1 MIKYYCTLVM
11 NCAFFWA
18 YAQTESNDSTQKL
31 QTVFIKSL
39 RQESLNKSTVIQN
52 ITPIE
57 LQSRQGSSM
66 AEVLQENTPVFIRN
80 YGSGGLAT
88 ASFRGSNA
96 YHTPVIWN
104 GINIQNPMNGQI
116 DFSSIPVFLSDEISL
131 QYGGNGG
138 VWGSGSMAGLLFIN
152 SQIAMHQKPKIEL
165 FTSAFDYGIFQ
176 NGFKISFNYKK
187 LFSSTKVFNSFGNNN
202 FEYEY
207 KSQNFYQKNA
217 HLTSNGFQQVL
228 AFTKN
233 NKTNFTGLV
242 WYNESEKQIAPN
254 INAAN
259 NDAVQKDKNLRT
271 AITWQHKTLKS
282 NNEIK
287 LAYFYD
293 EIYFKSN
300 DISASNNKSYTY
312 NLSAEK
318 NYSFNT
324 NNSIHLGI
332 INWLAFANVDGYN
345 EPVNQNRLAAF
356 LYFKNTSK
364 NQQTQQ
370 QIGLRKE
377 LVNKDFIPFMPSYY
391 LQQKLLL
398 NTLLKVNVAATY
410 RLPTFNDLYWKNGG
424 NLNLQSEQ
432 GWGADLAI
440 NHIKKIKAFA
450 FDYTISLFYKTTEN
464 YIQWIPI
471 NSAIFSPINIG
482 NVNARGIEILAKNA
496 VSFNKNNLFQLNYI
510 GSFLQAI
517 DTKTEL
523 QLIFTPRIKH
533 VLNIIYNHKN
543 LTIKYNHTYTGVSF
557 TKSDLSEWNNDFE
570 IGNLS
575 LSKTITFKNQNDL
588 NIQLGINN
596 IWNKSYQVMPDRPM
610 PLQNFQLT
618 LQYPFTQK

>member
-11 NCAFFWA
+11 NCVFFWA
-18 YAQTESNDSTQKL
+18 YAQTESNDSAQKL

-39 RQESLNKSTVIQN
+39 RLESLNKSTVIQN

-152 SQIAMHQKPKIEL
+152 SQIATHQKPKIEL

-187 LFSSTKVFNSFGNNN
+187 LFSSTKVFNSFGDNS

-207 KSQNFYQKNA
+207 KNQNFYQKNA
-217 HLTSNGFQQVL
+217 HLTNNGFQQVL

-233 NKTNFTGLV
+233 NKTNFTGLI

-254 INAAN
+254 INSAY

-271 AITWQHKTLKS
+271 AITWQNKTARSK
-282 NNEIK
+282 NEIK

-324 NNSIHLGI
+324 NNSIHFGL

-356 LYFKNTSK
+356 LYFKNNSK
-364 NQQTQQ
+364 NQKIQQ

-377 LVNKDFIPFMPSYY
+377 LVNVDFIPFMPSYY
-391 LQQKLLL
+391 FQFKAQKNLIFKL
-398 NTLLKVNVAATY
+398 NTAATY

-496 VSFNKNNLFQLNYI
+496 VSINKNNLFQLNYI

-533 VLNIIYNHKN
+533 VFNVIYNYQD
-543 LTIKYNHTYTGVSF
+543 LIIKYNHTYTGVSF

-570 IGNLS
+570 LGNLS
-575 LSKTITFKNQNDL
+575 LSKTINFNNQNCL
-588 NIQLGINN
+588 NIQFGINN

-610 PLQNFQLT
+610 PLRNIQLT
-618 LQYPFTQK
+618 IQYSITKK

>member
-1 MIKYYCTLVM
+1 
-11 NCAFFWA
+11 
-18 YAQTESNDSTQKL
+18 
-31 QTVFIKSL
+31 
-39 RQESLNKSTVIQN
+39 
-52 ITPIE
+52 
-57 LQSRQGSSM
+57 
-66 AEVLQENTPVFIRN
+66 
-80 YGSGGLAT
+80 
-88 ASFRGSNA
+88 
-96 YHTPVIWN
+96 
-104 GINIQNPMNGQI
+104 
-116 DFSSIPVFLSDEISL
+116 
-131 QYGGNGG
+131 
-138 VWGSGSMAGLLFIN
+138 
-152 SQIAMHQKPKIEL
+152 
-165 FTSAFDYGIFQ
+165 
-176 NGFKISFNYKK
+176 
-187 LFSSTKVFNSFGNNN
+187 VFNSFGDNS

-207 KSQNFYQKNA
+207 KNQNFYQKNA
-217 HLTSNGFQQVL
+217 HLTNNGFQQVF

-271 AITWQHKTLKS
+271 AITWQNKTVRSK
-282 NNEIK
+282 NEIK
-287 LAYFYD
+287 LACFYD

-300 DISASNNKSYTY
+300 DINASNNKSYTY

-345 EPVNQNRLAAF
+345 EQVNQNRLAAF

-364 NQQTQQ
+364 NQRTQQ

-377 LVNKDFIPFMPSYY
+377 LVNADFIPFMPSYY
-391 LQQKLLL
+391 LQQKILKNILF
-398 NTLLKVNVAATY
+398 KVNVATTY

-424 NLNLQSEQ
+424 NLNLQSEH
-432 GWGADLAI
+432 GWGADFAI
-440 NHIKKIKAFA
+440 NHIKKIKALA
-450 FDYTISLFYKTTEN
+450 LDYTISLFYKTTEN

-496 VSFNKNNLFQLNYI
+496 VSINKNNLFQLKYN

-533 VLNIIYNHKN
+533 VFNVIYNYKN

-575 LSKTITFKNQNDL
+575 ISKTINFNNQNDL

-610 PLQNFQLT
+610 PLRNFQLT
-618 LQYPFTQK
+618 LQYLITKK